1 MVIFSPISISDNQH
15 GQLYLPLVA
24 LQLEGIFFKVKGFFR
39 QSWNY
44 NVGFFL
50 TPLVSI
56 QYNQRVKMIDLLFG
70 AKLWL
75 TSNLLQLHLGHVLK
89 LRRFW
94 YTKYFTYL
102 HINVKEC
109 VVSHYFFLGIL
120 IMIKSIST
128 SRTAPRCDDKK
139 CDGYSF

>member
-1 MVIFSPISISDNQH
+1 ME
-15 GQLYLPLVA
+15 
-24 LQLEGIFFKVKGFFR
+24 LQC
-39 QSWNY
+39 W
-44 NVGFFL
+44 FFL
-50 TPLVSI
+50 NTFGQYSI
-56 QYNQRVKMIDLLFG
+56 QPKSKMIDLLFG

-128 SRTAPRCDDKK
+128 SRTAPKCDDKK